1 MWARSCASSTS
12 PRPTSFTHAARD
24 DAGGPRVS
32 CEDQLEKLSL
42 HAPGLD
48 RTEWNT
54 LETGVID
61 PFGNLIRFC
70 EPLAPEDVG

>member
-1 MWARSCASSTS
+1 MR
-12 PRPTSFTHAARD
+12 
-24 DAGGPRVS
+24 
-32 CEDQLEKLSL
+32 
-42 HAPGLD
+42 PGLD